1 MVGQNAN
8 ETTLLINRGKGDE
21 KRTSKYTNPTEPL
34 DLICDSSNW
43 YSWIKLILKYILTF
57 LIELESTIKE
67 KDDKGQEKEVKVI
80 CNNRPVKSEVQS
92 KTGTGTWLCVLFWCV
107 LTVFGGLVPFF
118 VK

>member
-1 MVGQNAN
+1 MSKSFVVTIQLVNAVAF
-8 ETTLLINRGKGDE
+8 EF
-21 KRTSKYTNPTEPL
+21 
-34 DLICDSSNW
+34 
-43 YSWIKLILKYILTF
+43 LILKNILTF
-57 LIELESTIKE
+57 FIELESTIKE